1 MPQWLQLNSPVPAV
15 LAGVALAAVLA
26 WTLIRI
32 PLRPATKPWRA
43 VARQVVGVLSSILL
57 SILVLA
63 LGLNAAQGWYPTWAS
78 LAGAGKVVDV
88 STSGRVEAET
98 STTAPWATG
107 QPSALQ
113 ADPRQ
118 NPALG
123 SQDWSNPGQSRY
135 LTVTIPGQQ
144 GETGHRALVWLPA
157 SYLSQPERF
166 YPVILAFAGVPGS
179 ISTYQEGDMAIGQR
193 IEELVG
199 EHKMREAIV
208 VVPDVFPDNLD
219 TECVDASDGSIRT
232 ESWLTTSVVPWI
244 TANLRAIGDRQG
256 WATLGL
262 SAGGWCSTMLTMRHP
277 ELFGHSISMAGYF
290 KPLFDG
296 KAYRPEGD
304 PEYDLA
310 RIAEQNAP
318 AVRLWVWTAKDDE
331 RPYAELTQ
339 FEPRVK
345 APTSLTSTLLESGGH
360 APSVWETGLPVG
372 LAWLGESAQFSGVA
386 A

>member
-1 MPQWLQLNSPVPAV
+1 MPQWFELSSPVPVVVA
-15 LAGVALAAVLA
+15 AVALIAVLA
-26 WTLIRI
+26 WVLIRV
-32 PLRPATKPWRA
+32 PLRPAAKPWRA
-43 VARQVVGVLSSILL
+43 IARQVVGVLSSILL

-63 LGLNAAQGWYPTWAS
+63 LSLNAAQGWYPTWAS

-88 STSGRVEAET
+88 STSGRAEVE
-98 STTAPWATG
+98 STAAPWATG

-118 NPALG
+118 NSALG
-123 SQDWSNPGQSRY
+123 SQDWSDPDRSRY

-144 GETGHRALVWLPA
+144 GDAGHKALVWLPA
-157 SYLSQPERF
+157 SYLSHSERF
-166 YPVILAFAGVPGS
+166 YPVVLTFAGVPGS
-179 ISTYQEGDMAIGQR
+179 ISTYQEGDMAIGRR
-193 IEELVG
+193 IEDLVG
-199 EHKMREAIV
+199 EQKLRETIV

-232 ESWLTTSVVPWI
+232 ESWVTTDVVPWI
-244 TANLRAIGDRQG
+244 TANLRAVADRQG

-262 SAGGWCSTMLTMRHP
+262 SAGGWCSTMFTMRHP
-277 ELFGHSISMAGYF
+277 ELFAHAISMAGYF
-290 KPLFDG
+290 KPLFGG
-296 KAYRPEGD
+296 KTYRPEND
-304 PEYDLA
+304 TEYDLA

-318 AVRLWVWTAKDDE
+318 DVRLWVWTAMDDAM
-331 RPYAELTQ
+331 PYAELTR
-339 FEPRVK
+339 FESSVK

-372 LAWLGESAQFSGVA
+372 LAWLGKSSQFSWVA